1 MTRKSNDNGRSFEFA
16 CMMELKQ
23 QIELHRKVELVKN
36 NYFYEAEKTFFN
48 NTEEFQNNLL
58 KSAKVAVEVIFEL
71 EPLIIEDGT
80 DELELA
86 FQSDHAG
93 EEGDVRDILIVR
105 RHLKWEIGLSLKH
118 NHTAAKHPR
127 LSATLD
133 FGKKWYNIPCSE
145 EYWKKIIPVFE
156 YLKSEKEKGSLWREL
171 PNKENDVYVPLLD
184 AFKDELERAYHE
196 DSSLPKRLVSYILGK
211 YDFYKVISFEN
222 KKEVDVLPFNLRGGL
237 NQRDHSDSEHRKRI
251 LEISRLPTE
260 IVVIKYK
267 INTKS
272 TLELYMNNGW
282 QFSFRIHNAEHA
294 VKPSLKFDVQIEGMP
309 ATIMSIHRKW
319 N

>member
-1 MTRKSNDNGRSFEFA
+1 M
-16 CMMELKQ
+16 
-23 QIELHRKVELVKN
+23 
-36 NYFYEAEKTFFN
+36 
-48 NTEEFQNNLL
+48 
-58 KSAKVAVEVIFEL
+58 

-184 AFKDELERAYHE
+184 AFKDELEDAIKSIKKGEYFQIYLAYPKNSE
-196 DSSLPKRLVSYILGK
+196 FTKQIPVFVDELKNKEYQIKAIPYSLRSI
-211 YDFYKVISFEN
+211 
-222 KKEVDVLPFNLRGGL
+222 
-237 NQRDHSDSEHRKRI
+237 
-251 LEISRLPTE
+251 
-260 IVVIKYK
+260 IK
-267 INTKS
+267 N
-272 TLELYMNNGW
+272 
-282 QFSFRIHNAEHA
+282 
-294 VKPSLKFDVQIEGMP
+294 
-309 ATIMSIHRKW
+309 
-319 N
+319 